1 VKILGG
7 GVDHGDYFAAAFGAK
22 LHFAC
27 CEGKQGVVVAT
38 SHIVTG
44 VKVGSA
50 LTHDDFAG
58 LDDLTAEALH
68 SQVLG
73 LESRP
78 LRVEDAPF
86 LCAMS

>member
-1 VKILGG
+1 MKILGG

-22 LHFAC
+22 LYFAC
-27 CEGKQGVVVAT
+27 CEGEQGVIVTAPHV
-38 SHIVTG
+38 VTG

-58 LDDLTAEALH
+58 FDDLTAEALH

-73 LESRP
+73 VGVATVASLGRTFF
-78 LRVEDAPF
+78 V
-86 LCAMS
+86 CH